1 MKRKSSKIILLMLL
15 SMTIALTGCSGDK
28 AEENSSTITVGIP
41 QDIEDSLDPHKA
53 VAAGTKE
60 VLFNVYEGLV
70 KPDSAGNLNPAIAS
84 GYTISEDGRTY
95 TFKLR
100 EGVKF
105 HDGTLLSADDV
116 KYSIERCMDDGSG
129 TALVEA
135 YTNIESVSV
144 PDKTTVVI
152 QLKEEDTEFL
162 AYMTTAIIPAS
173 NQSPDTVPLGTG
185 PYKYVSRSPQENIIM
200 ERFDEY
206 WGEAAHI
213 QNVVFKIIANA
224 DT

>member
-105 HDGTLLSADDV
+105 HDETLLSADDV

>member
-1 MKRKSSKIILLMLL
+1 MKKKSSKIILLMLL

-70 KPDSAGNLNPAIAS
+70 KPDSVGNLNPAIAS
-84 GYTISEDGRTY
+84 EYSVSEDGKTY

-105 HDGTLLSADDV
+105 HDGTLLGADDV

-135 YTNIESVSV
+135 YTNIESVTV

-173 NQSPDTVPLGTG
+173 NKTPDTVPIGTG
-185 PYKYVSRSPQENIIM
+185 PYRYISRSPQENIVM
-200 ERFDEY
+200 E
-206 WGEAAHI
+206 
-213 QNVVFKIIANA
+213 NVIAKK
-224 DT
+224 TQCSM